1 MAQLNPH
8 RVDLGNLVLRYVG
21 DRMSL
26 RQLDQVMGWTSGK
39 ASRVADGKRTL
50 SESDVAGL
58 AEVLQLT
65 ADEVDELQRLA
76 ALARKRRASQ
86 FIADYAASYVA
97 FEQDAMAIDAYSDAL
112 IPGLGQCA
120 VYATAV
126 LSTAGSEAVA
136 EQVAARLDRQKI
148 LCAENAP
155 QVRIVVGEAA
165 LHLMVGGDVGLR
177 QELEHLLAQVDMG
190 RIHLGIDRYSFGA
203 HQGLGSRFNIV
214 RRANGDTRV
223 YIESALTSM
232 YLHEPDDVEA
242 HQRIFDRVWERSAK
256 GDASAT
262 ILRKRI
268 QQLA

>member
-8 RVDLGNLVLRYVG
+8 RVDLGNALVRYVG

-26 RQLDQVMGWTSGK
+26 RQLDQAMGWTSGK

-50 SESDVAGL
+50 SEGDVNGL
-58 AEVLQLT
+58 AAVLDLN
-65 ADEVDELQRLA
+65 ADELNELQRLA
-76 ALARKRRASQ
+76 ALARKRRASP
-86 FIADYAASYVA
+86 FIADYAAGYVS
-97 FEQDAMAIDAYSDAL
+97 FEQDAVDIAAYSDVL
-112 IPGLGQCA
+112 FPGLGQCA

-126 LSTAGSEAVA
+126 LSAAGSANVA

-148 LCAENAP
+148 LCAENP
-155 QVRIVVGEAA
+155 PRVRIVVGEAA
-165 LHLMVGGDVGLR
+165 LHLMVGGEAGLR
-177 QELEHLLAQVDMG
+177 QQLEHLLAQVDMG
-190 RIHLGIDRYSFGA
+190 RINLGIDRYSFGA

-223 YIESALTSM
+223 YVESALTSV

-242 HQRIFDRVWERSAK
+242 HQRIFDRVWERSVK
-256 GDASAT
+256 GDESAT

-268 QQLA
+268 QKLA

>member
-8 RVDLGNLVLRYVG
+8 RVDLGNALVRYID

-26 RQLDQVMGWTSGK
+26 KKLDQAMGWTSGK

-50 SESDVAGL
+50 SDGDVRSLAKVLGL
-58 AEVLQLT
+58 DGEQVEDLL
-65 ADEVDELQRLA
+65 RLA
-76 ALARKRRASQ
+76 ALSRKRRANQ
-86 FIADYAASYVA
+86 FIADYATSYVS
-97 FEQDAMAIDAYSDAL
+97 FEQDAAGIDAYSDAL

-148 LCAENAP
+148 LCAEHPP

-165 LHLMVGGDVGLR
+165 LHLMVGGEAGLR

-190 RIHLGIDRYSFGA
+190 RIRLGIDRYSFGA

-223 YIESALTSM
+223 YVESALTSV
-232 YLHEPDDVEA
+232 YLHERDDVEA